1 MFRKNK
7 IIIILILISIVVI
20 VGAFLIFYNIQNK
33 SSQPPTISI
42 SEEEWDFGKIKED
55 ERPVHIFTIKNIG
68 REELIISRVRA
79 SCGCTATMLSSD
91 HIPPGKSAELKATFD
106 PTGFKGLV
114 KKDINIESNDSQI
127 PNKKITIIA
136 EVEPIPSPQ
145 AFFSD
150 SQWDLGLISQG
161 DLPSFTFTIENKGE
175 LDLIIDKIDAS
186 EYIQYDTEIPLPL
199 TILAGEKQE
208 VTFTYNSSQHELG
221 EVRESVRIYCNDP
234 KRKAFSLRIDGYIKE
249 KPIPTVSISPV
260 GASFNLTTNSEGETI
275 GRFVLANSGE
285 EGIKIT
291 SIKTSVDY
299 LIPLVSEIELN
310 SGEKENLQ
318 VILLKDRIPDK
329 IQEGE
334 IKEYLYLTVAIPIVI
349 NR

>member
-1 MFRKNK
+1 MVRKNK
-7 IIIILILISIVVI
+7 IIIILISIVVI

-68 REELIISRVRA
+68 KEELIISRARA

-91 HIPPGKSAELKATFD
+91 NIKPGQSAELQVTFN
-106 PTGFKGLV
+106 PTGFNGIV
-114 KKDINIESNDSQI
+114 KKDVTIESNDPQL
-127 PNKKITIIA
+127 PKTKVTIIA

-145 AFFSD
+145 AFLSN
-150 SQWDLGLISQG
+150 SQWDLGLVSQG
-161 DLPSFTFTIENKGE
+161 DVPTFTFTIENKGE

-186 EYIQYDTEIPLPL
+186 EYIQYNTEIPLTLLP
-199 TILAGEKQE
+199 GEKQE
-208 VTFTYNSSQHELG
+208 VTFAYDSSQHELG

-234 KRKAFSLRIDGYIKE
+234 KRNAFSLRVDGYIKE
-249 KPIPTVSISPV
+249 KPAPTVSISPA
-260 GASFNLTTNSEGETI
+260 GISFNLVNDSEAETI
-275 GRFVLANSGE
+275 GKFILENSGE
-285 EGIKIT
+285 GEIKIT
-291 SIKTSVDY
+291 SIRTSADY
-299 LIPLVSEIELN
+299 LVPLISEIELS

-318 VILLKDRIPDK
+318 VILLRDK
-329 IQEGE
+329 ISDKTQEGE

-349 NR
+349 NK

>member
-1 MFRKNK
+1 MVRKNK
-7 IIIILILISIVVI
+7 IMIILISIVVI
-20 VGAFLIFYNIQNK
+20 VGAFLIFYNIQNE

-55 ERPVHIFTIKNIG
+55 EKPVHIFIIKNTG
-68 REELIISRVRA
+68 KEELIISRVRS
-79 SCGCTATMLSSD
+79 SCGCAATMLSSD
-91 HIPPGKSAELKATFD
+91 NIKFGQSAELQITFN
-106 PTGFKGLV
+106 PTGYNGIV
-114 KKDINIESNDSQI
+114 KKDIYIESNDPQL
-127 PNKKITIIA
+127 PTTKVTIIA
-136 EVEPIPSPQ
+136 EVESIPSPQ

-161 DLPSFTFTIENKGE
+161 DLPSFTFIVENKGE
-175 LDLIIDKIDAS
+175 LDLIIYKIDAS
-186 EYIQYDTEIPLPL
+186 EYIQYDTEIPL
-199 TILAGEKQE
+199 TILPGEKQE

-221 EVRESVRIYCNDP
+221 EARESVRIYCNDP
-234 KRKAFSLRIDGYIKE
+234 RRKALSLRVNGYIKE
-249 KPIPTVSISPV
+249 KAAPTISISPV

-275 GRFVLANSGE
+275 GSFVLANLAE
-285 EGIKIT
+285 DGIKIT

-299 LIPLVSEIELN
+299 LIPLVSELDLN

-318 VILLKDRIPDK
+318 VILLKDKIPDK

-334 IKEYLYLTVAIPIVI
+334 IKEYLYLTIAFPIVI

>member
-1 MFRKNK
+1 MIRKNK
-7 IIIILILISIVVI
+7 IIIILISIVVI
-20 VGAFLIFYNIQNK
+20 AGAFLIFYNIQNK
-33 SSQPPTISI
+33 SSQPPTISV

-68 REELIISRVRA
+68 REELIISRARA

-91 HIPPGKSAELKATFD
+91 NIKPGQKAELQVTFN
-106 PTGFKGLV
+106 PTGFNGIV
-114 KKDINIESNDSQI
+114 KKDITIESNDPQL
-127 PNKKITIIA
+127 PKAKVTIIA

-161 DLPSFTFTIENKGE
+161 DFSTFTCTIENKGE
-175 LDLIIDKIDAS
+175 RDLIINKIDAS
-186 EYIQYDTEIPLPL
+186 EYIQYDTGIPF
-199 TILAGEKQE
+199 TILPGEKQE
-208 VTFTYNSSQHELG
+208 VTFTYNSGQHELG
-221 EVRESVRIYCNDP
+221 EARESVRIYCNDP
-234 KRKAFSLRIDGYIKE
+234 RREALSLRIDGYVKE
-249 KPIPTVSISPV
+249 KPAPTVSISPV
-260 GASFNLTTNSEGETI
+260 GASFNLTTNTEGQTI
-275 GRFVLANSGE
+275 GSFILANLAE
-285 EGIKIT
+285 DGIKIT

-318 VILLKDRIPDK
+318 VILLKDKIPDK

-334 IKEYLYLTVAIPIVI
+334 IKEYLYLTIAIPIVI
-349 NR
+349 KR

>member
-1 MFRKNK
+1 MVRKNK
-7 IIIILILISIVVI
+7 IIFILISIVVI

-33 SSQPPTISI
+33 SSRPPTISF

-68 REELIISRVRA
+68 QEELIISRVRS
-79 SCGCTATMLSSD
+79 SCGCAATMLSSD
-91 HIPPGKSAELKATFD
+91 NIQPGKSAELKVTFN
-106 PTGFKGLV
+106 PTGYNGMV
-114 KKDINIESNDSQI
+114 KKDIYIESNDPQL
-127 PNKKITIIA
+127 PKAKITITTD
-136 EVEPIPSPQ
+136 VEPIPSPK
-145 AFFSD
+145 AFLSN

-161 DLPSFTFTIENKGE
+161 DLPTFTFTIENKGE

-186 EYIQYDTEIPLPL
+186 EYIRYDAEIPL
-199 TILAGEKQE
+199 TILPGEKRE

-234 KRKAFSLRIDGYIKE
+234 RRKAFSLRIDGYIKE
-249 KPIPTVSISPV
+249 KPAPAVSISPA
-260 GASFNLTTNSEGETI
+260 GISFNLLNDSESETI
-275 GRFVLANSGE
+275 GKFILENSGE
-285 EGIKIT
+285 EEIRIS
-291 SIKTSVDY
+291 SIKTSADY
-299 LIPLVSEIELN
+299 LIPLISEIGLN

-318 VILLKDRIPDK
+318 VILLRDKVSDK

-334 IKEYLYLTVAIPIVI
+334 IKEFLYLTIAIPIVI

>member
-1 MFRKNK
+1 MVRKNK
-7 IIIILILISIVVI
+7 IIFILISIVVI

-33 SSQPPTISI
+33 SSRPPTISF

-68 REELIISRVRA
+68 QEELIISRVRS
-79 SCGCTATMLSSD
+79 SCGCAATMLSSEN
-91 HIPPGKSAELKATFD
+91 IQPGKSAELKVTFN
-106 PTGFKGLV
+106 PTGYNGMV
-114 KKDINIESNDSQI
+114 KKDIYIESNDPQL
-127 PNKKITIIA
+127 PKAKITITTD
-136 EVEPIPSPQ
+136 VEPIPSPK
-145 AFFSD
+145 AFLSN

-161 DLPSFTFTIENKGE
+161 DLPTFTFTIENKGE

-186 EYIQYDTEIPLPL
+186 EYIQYDAEIPL
-199 TILAGEKQE
+199 TILPGEKQE

-234 KRKAFSLRIDGYIKE
+234 RRKAFSLRIDGYIKE
-249 KPIPTVSISPV
+249 KPAPTVSISPA
-260 GASFNLTTNSEGETI
+260 GISFNLVNDSESETI
-275 GRFVLANSGE
+275 GKFILENSGE
-285 EGIKIT
+285 EEIRIS
-291 SIKTSVDY
+291 SIKTSADY
-299 LIPLVSEIELN
+299 LIPLISEIELN

-318 VILLKDRIPDK
+318 VILLKDKVADK

-334 IKEYLYLTVAIPIVI
+334 IKEFLYFTVAIPIVI

>member
-7 IIIILILISIVVI
+7 IIIILISIVAI

-33 SSQPPTISI
+33 SSQPPTISL

-68 REELIISRVRA
+68 REELIISRVRS

-91 HIPPGKSAELKATFD
+91 NIKPGQSAELQITFN
-106 PTGFKGLV
+106 PTGYNGIV
-114 KKDINIESNDSQI
+114 KKDVTIESNDPQL
-127 PNKKITIIA
+127 PTTKVTIIT

-161 DLPSFTFTIENKGE
+161 DLPAFTFIIENKGE

-186 EYIQYDTEIPLPL
+186 EYIQYDTEIPLTLLP
-199 TILAGEKQE
+199 GEKQQ
-208 VTFTYNSSQHELG
+208 VIFTYNSSQHELG
-221 EVRESVRIYCNDP
+221 EVRESARIYCNDP
-234 KRKAFSLRIDGYIKE
+234 RRKAFSLRIDGYIKE

-260 GASFNLTTNSEGETI
+260 GTSFNLTTDSEGETI

-291 SIKTSVDY
+291 SIKTSADY
-299 LIPLVSEIELN
+299 LVPLVSEIELN

-318 VILLKDRIPDK
+318 VILLKDKIPDK

-334 IKEYLYLTVAIPIVI
+334 IKEYLYLTVAIPIII
-349 NR
+349 NK

>member
-1 MFRKNK
+1 MVRKNK
-7 IIIILILISIVVI
+7 IIIILISIVVI

-68 REELIISRVRA
+68 KEELVISRVRS
-79 SCGCTATMLSSD
+79 SCGCAATMLSSD
-91 HIPPGKSAELKATFD
+91 NIKPGQSAELQITFN
-106 PTGFKGLV
+106 PTGYNGIV
-114 KKDINIESNDSQI
+114 KKDIYIESND
-127 PNKKITIIA
+127 PHLPTTKITIIT

-161 DLPSFTFTIENKGE
+161 DLPAFTFTIENKGE

-186 EYIQYDTEIPLPL
+186 EYIQYDTEIPL
-199 TILAGEKQE
+199 TILPGEKQE

-221 EVRESVRIYCNDP
+221 EVRESTRIYCNDP
-234 KRKAFSLRIDGYIKE
+234 RRKALSLRIDGYIKE
-249 KPIPTVSISPV
+249 KPIPTVSISPT
-260 GASFNLTTNSEGETI
+260 GTSFNLTTDSEGERI
-275 GRFVLANSGE
+275 GRFILENSGE
-285 EGIKIT
+285 EGVKIT
-291 SIKTSVDY
+291 SIKTSADY
-299 LIPLVSEIELN
+299 LIPLISEIELK

-318 VILLKDRIPDK
+318 VILLRDKISDRI
-329 IQEGE
+329 QEEE
-334 IKEYLYLTVAIPIVI
+334 IKEYLYFTIAIPIVI
-349 NR
+349 NK